1 MEVYTTEEEQVAA
14 LKKWWKE
21 NWMSLFGGALI
32 GVAILVGGKYWK
44 DSRDAHHEAAS
55 AEFEML
61 MQFLSTDKLDEAS
74 DKGAVLLG
82 QYSDTPYAGMASLAM
97 AKIKLEKADL
107 VAATS
112 HLRWAIENVEQPEI
126 KNEATIRLARVYLA
140 DNKLD
145 DALDVLNKMN
155 PGPFKAMVEELKGDI
170 YVAKG
175 EEAKARTAYT
185 VALAAIDTA
194 TENQNPRARN
204 FLQMKLDDLGQA
216 EIPSGDS

>member
-14 LKKWWKE
+14 IKKWWKE
-21 NWMSLFGGALI
+21 NWMSLLGGALI

-44 DSRDAHHEAAS
+44 DSQSAHQEAAS

-61 MQFLSTDKLDEAS
+61 MQLLSTDKLDEAA

-97 AKIKLEKADL
+97 AKIKLEKGDL
-107 VAATS
+107 LAATS
-112 HLRWAIENVEQPEI
+112 HLRWAIDNVEQVEL
-126 KNEATIRLARVYLA
+126 KDEAAIRLARVYLA
-140 DNKLD
+140 DKKLE
-145 DALDVLNKMN
+145 DALGVLNTVKTDS
-155 PGPFKAMVEELKGDI
+155 FKAVVEELKGDI

-175 EEAKARTAYT
+175 EESKARTAYT
-185 VALAAIDTA
+185 VALAALDTA
-194 TENQNPRARN
+194 TESQNPRARN